1 MAAEITI
8 TIRPDGTV
16 ETRVNGVK
24 GKACRDLTKPI
35 RDALGETE
43 HDRATSELYESE
55 QAGERVRGGR
65 R

>member
-1 MAAEITI
+1 MPAEITI

-35 RDALGETE
+35 RDALGETTY
-43 HDRATSELYESE
+43 DGPTSELYESE